1 MNTYV
6 YDNVLEYGVSTQAQE
21 WLYEQV
27 DMVNVI
33 PGEKSVS
40 WLYTR
45 GPYSVYGS
53 YVKFL

>member
-1 MNTYV
+1 MSTYV
-6 YDNVLEYGVSTQAQE
+6 YDNVLGYEVSTQAHE
-21 WLYEQV
+21 YCNEQV
-27 DMVNVI
+27 DMVNAM

-40 WLYTR
+40 WYTR

>member
-1 MNTYV
+1 MN
-6 YDNVLEYGVSTQAQE
+6 DCN
-21 WLYEQV
+21 EQV

-40 WLYTR
+40 WYTR

-53 YVKFL
+53 YICEVFVNT